1 MMFQSSA
8 GGCAYSKGFIGSRQG
23 TASLRPET
31 PKMKQRRPTNPELL
45 NAIGYLMKAGKQYQT
60 PLWITVASFL
70 GKSRRTRIVLNLGQV
85 SKNLKGGEVI
95 VVPGKVLG
103 SGEPKEKLTIAAFK
117 FSPRALVKVEKAGG
131 RCIPFS
137 RLLAEQT
144 SDYFDRRTCQRRN
157 KRNHLLR
164 PTGST

>member
-1 MMFQSSA
+1 MVADAVPRRSA
-8 GGCAYSKGFIGSRQG
+8 Q
-23 TASLRPET
+23 EV

-45 NAIGYLMKAGKQYQT
+45 SAIGYLMKAGKQYQT
-60 PLWITVASFL
+60 PLWITIASFL

-95 VVPGKVLG
+95 AVPGKVLG

-137 RLLAEQT
+137 RLVEENPRGT
-144 SDYFDRRTCQRRN
+144 NVR
-157 KRNHLLR
+157 LLR
-164 PTGST
+164 